1 MCNQERCFPWNGF
14 RAESRLSS
22 ETQDQVLA
30 AFDELGADFLR
41 PVFDA
46 LDKSVGYDEL
56 HLLRM
61 IYRLQ
66 AQGGEG

>member
-1 MCNQERCFPWNGF
+1 MI
-14 RAESRLSS
+14 
-22 ETQDQVLA
+22 LA

-56 HLLRM
+56 HLVRI

-66 AQGGEG
+66 SHGSQG